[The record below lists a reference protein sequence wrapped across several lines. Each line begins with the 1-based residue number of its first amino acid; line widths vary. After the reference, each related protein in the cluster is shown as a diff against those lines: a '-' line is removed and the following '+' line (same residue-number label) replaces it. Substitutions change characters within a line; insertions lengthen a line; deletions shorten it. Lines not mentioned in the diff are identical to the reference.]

1 MARRAILAVT
11 AAALAALALP
21 AASTAGGWATVG
33 LETLPTGVGAGETW
47 VAEATVLQHG
57 RTPLEGVNP
66 RVLIDDGRDGYRTF
80 AAAPT
85 GEPGVYRA
93 RVVFPKAG
101 SWAVAVED
109 GFIAEVPRTHSF
121 GEFEI
126 GAGGGA
132 AGGGPPADDGAGLPA
147 WGALGLSLAAGG
159 AAFLLVALLGR
170 RSRMGA
176 TRPTPAQG

>member
-1 MARRAILAVT
+1 MARRAILAMT

-33 LETLPTGVGAGETW
+33 LETLPAGVGAGETW
-47 VAEATVLQHG
+47 VAEATILQHG
-57 RTPLEGVNP
+57 QTPLEGVSP
-66 RVLIDDGRDGYRTF
+66 RVLIDDNQGGRRAF

-93 RVVFPKAG
+93 RVVFPQAG
-101 SWAVAVED
+101 SWQVTVED
-109 GFIAEVPRTHSF
+109 GFIDEVARTHSF

-126 GAGGGA
+126 GAA
-132 AGGGPPADDGAGLPA
+132 GPPAGDGAGLAA
-147 WGALGLSLAAGG
+147 WAALGLSLAAGG

-170 RSRMGA
+170 RRGA
-176 TRPTPAQG
+176 TRPTPAHG